1 MSVRG
6 CVHLWFLSEAWRVA
20 TAQRLGWAPSSTE
33 RQLVAREDEVSIE
46 SYGGQ
51 RFRIFLGGIS
61 TSGLILII
69 ATCRIRPRASI
80 DLQSARMSCFTAK
93 KLDVDRGR
101 SDNHGYD
108 EATKNN

>member
-20 TAQRLGWAPSSTE
+20 TAQRLGWAPSPTE

-51 RFRIFLGGIS
+51 RFRIFFGGDFYVWFDSDYRNLSHS
-61 TSGLILII
+61 TPGL
-69 ATCRIRPRASI
+69 
-80 DLQSARMSCFTAK
+80 D
-93 KLDVDRGR
+93 
-101 SDNHGYD
+101 
-108 EATKNN
+108 